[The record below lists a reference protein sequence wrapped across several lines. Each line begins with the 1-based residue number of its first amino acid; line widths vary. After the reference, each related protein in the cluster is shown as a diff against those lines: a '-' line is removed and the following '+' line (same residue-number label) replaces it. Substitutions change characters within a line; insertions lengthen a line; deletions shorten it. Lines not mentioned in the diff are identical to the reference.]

1 MMIADQKLSLLTPL
15 MLQRFDERAPVYDRE
30 NRFFT
35 EDFEELRAS
44 GYLSATLPTDLGG
57 AGLTLA
63 EVNALQ
69 RRVAYHAPA
78 TALAVNMHLYWLGL
92 AADLRRI
99 GEPSADSL
107 ERIRNIAPL
116 GSDALRC
123 GSRVTGRD
131 PLHRCQLGS
140 DRRGRLSG
148 RRLPAVG
155 GRC

>member
-15 MLQRFDERAPVYDRE
+15 MLQRFDQRAPVYDRE

-44 GYLSATLPTDLGG
+44 GYLSAPLPTDLGG

-99 GEPSADSL
+99 GDPSADWIL
-107 ERIRNIAPL
+107 DRAAEGAVFAA
-116 GSDALRC
+116 GH
-123 GSRVTGRD
+123 GETGND
-131 PLHRCQLGS
+131 VPLHGRGS
-140 DRRGRLSG
+140 VNSN
-148 RRLPAVG
+148 
-155 GRC
+155 